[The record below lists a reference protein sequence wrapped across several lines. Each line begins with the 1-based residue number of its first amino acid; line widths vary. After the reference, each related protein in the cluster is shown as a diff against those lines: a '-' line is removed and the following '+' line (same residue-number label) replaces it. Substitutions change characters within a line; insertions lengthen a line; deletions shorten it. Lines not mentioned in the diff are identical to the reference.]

1 MINMKINPD
10 SVNPLLGYR
19 LDPGEPGLANSAPAS
34 LSIIRVLS
42 QETGNLM
49 AFKKEAARNGG
60 YVVYSKI
67 SLDIQKRGAFL
78 AAVAG
83 KTQAMIIYKNK
94 NSDNE
99 ENKNTS
105 NIDNNKIDN
114 NKNKKEQKIKKLEI
128 LIDQLKNYLN
138 SESDP
143 EIKSEIE
150 NKIKI
155 LENQLIMLK
164 LGNYISN
171 QNEEILGMIFTAYF

>member
-1 MINMKINPD
+1 MINMKVNPD

-67 SLDIQKRGAFL
+67 SLDMQKRGAFL

-83 KTQAMIIYKNK
+83 KTQAIIIYKNNNIGNKEDK
-94 NSDNE
+94 NNSI
-99 ENKNTS
+99 T
-105 NIDNNKIDN
+105 NIKIDN
-114 NKNKKEQKIKKLEI
+114 NKNKKDQKIKKLET
-128 LIDQLKNYLN
+128 LINRLKNYLN
-138 SESDP
+138 SETDI

-171 QNEEILGMIFTAYF
+171 QNEEILGMVFTAYF